1 MNNNPQVSLIIVSRD
16 RPDDLKR
23 VLASLRFQ
31 TYDNFEVVVVSNEN
45 PEDERVKYVAFD
57 RSNISAAR
65 NIGVDSAA
73 GDIIA
78 FCDDDAIP
86 EPQWLSRLVP
96 AFGDAGVGIVGGFV
110 RGRNGISFQWKGLE
124 TDKFGQDYPIEIDGA
139 LTRGIAN
146 DRMLKVQGTNCAF
159 RKSALIEIGGF
170 DEGFEFY
177 LDETDVS
184 WRLAQEGWKTTIIPL
199 AEVQHGF
206 AASNIRGANRAPRSL
221 HQIGVSMHLFLQ
233 KHAGESDIS
242 SAIAELK
249 KAQHNRLSR
258 LLIWGQIEPSGFS
271 RLLASLDDG
280 LNGDCETKL
289 YEFSASPKFKK
300 FPTGETGRTLL
311 FSGIW
316 HIFGLM
322 RRAQVL
328 ANHGQQVTVFCA
340 DDMANANYTPA
351 QHGQNFEKFLDFVYG
366 NLRDQTRAPI
376 DPQWCSQHAA
386 IAGYARW
393 SVPNFVIAPDQC
405 KMMFATI
412 QEQLAINPAR
422 EYQPVVQSELI
433 TLADV
438 YNARI
443 EVKARK
449 AYAEDYQKF
458 GFQNWKQKV

>member
-45 PEDERVKYVAFD
+45 PEVERVRYVAFD
-57 RSNISAAR
+57 RANISAAR

-170 DEGFEFY
+170 DEGFAFY

-184 WRLAQEGWKTTIIPL
+184 WRLAQEGWKTTIISL

-206 AASNIRGANRAPRSL
+206 APSDIRGANRAPRSL
-221 HQIGVSMHLFLQ
+221 HQIGMSMHLFLQ
-233 KHAGESDIS
+233 KHAGENDIS

-249 KAQHNRLSR
+249 KVQHNRLSR

-300 FPTGETGRTLL
+300 FPTGDTGRSLL
-311 FSGIW
+311 YAGIW

-322 RRAQVL
+322 RRAQEM
-328 ANHGQQVTVFCA
+328 ANQGQQVTVFCFSR
-340 DDMANANYTPA
+340 TS
-351 QHGQNFEKFLDFVYG
+351 KFHNRYFDKRGFWVQRG
-366 NLRDQTRAPI
+366 GIFGKSDRAL
-376 DPQWCSQHAA
+376 
-386 IAGYARW
+386 GY
-393 SVPNFVIAPDQC
+393 
-405 KMMFATI
+405 
-412 QEQLAINPAR
+412 INPRMISIKRRVER
-422 EYQPVVQSELI
+422 E
-433 TLADV
+433 
-438 YNARI
+438 RI
-443 EVKARK
+443 ALSPQREF
-449 AYAEDYQKF
+449 EDSDIIKL
-458 GFQNWKQKV
+458 N